1 MCILGLFNAT
11 QFCCRVILPSRIS
24 KSIFLRFCTSSVQLA
39 HIESHKLGQSCFYGV
54 NVMTFCTLP
63 HEKFNWLNPLS
74 LWRPCKA
81 WHNGVKIF
89 LVCLFVY
96 SRSVQL
102 QSDRHFC
109 YGAYIQ
115 INLYHIQVHK
125 HTWQRVLAR
134 KRVSRPVEEWSEAHF

>member
-1 MCILGLFNAT
+1 MKREIKVNYSCTQGLIEILGFM
-11 QFCCRVILPSRIS
+11 VIFDENQGVSDLS
-24 KSIFLRFCTSSVQLA
+24 KFEFLCP
-39 HIESHKLGQSCFYGV
+39 IY
-54 NVMTFCTLP
+54 
-63 HEKFNWLNPLS
+63 
-74 LWRPCKA
+74 
-81 WHNGVKIF
+81 VKIIKF
-89 LVCLFVY
+89 LVCLFVCLFIQ
-96 SRSVQL
+96 RSVQL